1 MEKRIIASDYKGKW
15 FVLQDEDFDDDW
27 ADPRPEINVE
37 YVMNEGL
44 YEHVQN
50 CRYYGIPAYLG
61 TDEKLKMRIK
71 EINETIDEVQ
81 GKDPLPDHKN

>member
-15 FVLQDEDFDDDW
+15 FVLQDEDFDLEW
-27 ADPRPEINVE
+27 VHPRPEINVE

-44 YEHVQN
+44 YEHVEN

-61 TDEKLKMRIK
+61 KDKTLKTRIR
-71 EINETIDEVQ
+71 EINETIDRLE
-81 GKDPLPDHKN
+81 GYIPFTRP